1 MDANGEKEGGKGK
14 IRVWTEEKHTAIY
27 KIDKHQ
33 GYTIQHS
40 EFIAIMLK

>member
-33 GYTIQHS
+33 GYTIQHRK
-40 EFIAIMLK
+40 I